1 MASPVFIGDEVTAA
15 GYRLAGARTL
25 TPRHSTLART
35 FATTL
40 DDAQLIFITA
50 AFAAELPDGLLD
62 DAVRA
67 ADPLVLVVP
76 DAANRVAPP
85 DLDAQVARTLGIEP

>member
-1 MASPVFIGDEVTAA
+1 MAAPVFIGDEVTAA

-25 TPRHSTLART
+25 APRHSTVAKT
-35 FATTL
+35 FANAL
-40 DDAQLIFITA
+40 NDAPLIFITA

-62 DAVRA
+62 HALRA

-76 DAANRVAPP
+76 DAANRVSPP